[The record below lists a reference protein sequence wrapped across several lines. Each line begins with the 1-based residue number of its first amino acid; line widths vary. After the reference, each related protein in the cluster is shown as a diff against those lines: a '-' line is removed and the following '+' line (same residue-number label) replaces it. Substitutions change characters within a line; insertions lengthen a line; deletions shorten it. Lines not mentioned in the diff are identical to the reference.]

1 MIGRKQ
7 AFSRSGVGASIV
19 LLKKQEP
26 SDRNGTRKGMKK
38 ASNQKKNQ
46 RSVSGF
52 FEKVKV
58 EENFEKD
65 DKENESGKEF

>member
-1 MIGRKQ
+1 
-7 AFSRSGVGASIV
+7 
-19 LLKKQEP
+19 
-26 SDRNGTRKGMKK
+26 MKK